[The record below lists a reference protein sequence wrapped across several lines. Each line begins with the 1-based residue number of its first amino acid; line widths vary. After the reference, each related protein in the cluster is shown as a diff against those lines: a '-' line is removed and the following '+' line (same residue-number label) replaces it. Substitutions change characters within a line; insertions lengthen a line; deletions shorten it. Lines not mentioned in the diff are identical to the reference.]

1 MRFLQ
6 KLEPLAEGEIFKDE
20 RLMDTRKETKP
31 VEANAA
37 NMPARLAVVPARLL
51 GSVRSAIVGQ
61 RPWTRLEC
69 TRLLNE
75 ANDLPQSANVE
86 DHSDALGIY
95 DAGRGVFEQAR
106 PY

>member
-1 MRFLQ
+1 MGSPYV
-6 KLEPLAEGEIFKDE
+6 PLDSWIH
-20 RLMDTRKETKP
+20 
-31 VEANAA
+31 
-37 NMPARLAVVPARLL
+37 PAFACLIAL